1 MINSL
6 KKIFLIP
13 FILVVI
19 CLLASFLEYKQ
30 ITHINVFDIMLSEN
44 TPICGTYLELR
55 MNSLHQCKNFLEF
68 MTNRPM
74 PLDLVVTIAVFI
86 FSSVLSLFYFLY
98 KKSEKLFFKSFFVF
112 MIVFLILFLTYNN
125 IEDKDYFFLTG
136 KFSK

>member
-1 MINSL
+1 MKNNL

-19 CLLASFLEYKQ
+19 CLFVSFLEYKQ

-55 MNSLHQCKNFLEF
+55 MNSLHQCKNFFEF

-98 KKSEKLFFKSFFVF
+98 KKSEKLFFKAFFVF
-112 MIVFLILFLTYNN
+112 MMMFIVLFLIYNN

-136 KFSK
+136 KFYK